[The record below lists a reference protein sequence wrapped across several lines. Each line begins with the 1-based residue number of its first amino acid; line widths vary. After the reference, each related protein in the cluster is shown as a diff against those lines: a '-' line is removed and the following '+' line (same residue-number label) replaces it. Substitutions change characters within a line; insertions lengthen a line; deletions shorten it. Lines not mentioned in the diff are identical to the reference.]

1 MSASPTGPP
10 TSQPLVARRMSAGEQ
25 LRAEKKPRR
34 LIQLLIGLTGY
45 GTALALLVGSGLG
58 ASSWNVLAE
67 GIAERSGLSFGMAT
81 NLVALVVLV
90 FWIPLREL
98 PGLGTVLNVVLV
110 GATADVAAHL
120 LPAPATL
127 AEQLVHYSLGA
138 LLFAFCD
145 ALYLG
150 ARFGAGPRDGLMTG
164 AIRVTGQP
172 LWRVRT
178 SIEVLVLAIGWALG
192 GTVGVGTLVLAL
204 AAGPLVQTFLRR
216 TTVPL
221 QADSPATSTAH

>member
-120 LPAPATL
+120 IPAPGTL
-127 AEQLVHYSLGA
+127 VEQLVHYSLGA

-192 GTVGVGTLVLAL
+192 GTVGAGTLILAL
-204 AAGPLVQTFLRR
+204 AAGPLVQAFLHH

-221 QADSPATSTAH
+221 RIDNPPASTAH

>member
-1 MSASPTGPP
+1 MSAPP
-10 TSQPLVARRMSAGEQ
+10 TTSTGQPLVARRMSASEQ

-45 GTALALLVGSGLG
+45 GTALALLVGSELG

-67 GIAERSGLSFGMAT
+67 GIAHRSGLTFGMAT
-81 NLVALVVLV
+81 NLIALVVLV

-110 GATADVAAHL
+110 GAAADVAAHL
-120 LPAPATL
+120 IPAPATL
-127 AEQLVHYSLGA
+127 VEQLTHYSLG
-138 LLFAFCD
+138 LVMFAFFD

-150 ARFGAGPRDGLMTG
+150 ARFGSGPRDGLMTG
-164 AIRVTGQP
+164 ATRVTGQP
-172 LWRVRT
+172 LWKVRT
-178 SIEVLVLAIGWALG
+178 SIEVLVVAIGWVLG
-192 GTVGVGTLVLAL
+192 GTVGAGTLILAL
-204 AAGPLVQTFLRR
+204 AAGPLVQAFLRH

-221 QADSPATSTAH
+221 RIDNPAASTAH

>member
-1 MSASPTGPP
+1 MSPPP
-10 TSQPLVARRMSAGEQ
+10 TTPTDRPLVARRMNAGEQ
-25 LRAEKKPRR
+25 LRAEKKTHR
-34 LIQLLIGLTGY
+34 LVQLLIGLTGY

-67 GIAERSGLSFGMAT
+67 GLAHRSGLSFGMAT
-81 NLVALVVLV
+81 NLIALVVLM

-110 GATADVAAHL
+110 GAAADVAAHL
-120 LPAPATL
+120 IPAPGTL
-127 AEQLVHYSLGA
+127 VEQLTHYSLG
-138 LLFAFCD
+138 LVMFAIFD

-150 ARFGAGPRDGLMTG
+150 ARFGSGPRDGLMTG

-172 LWRVRT
+172 LWKVRT
-178 SIEVLVLAIGWALG
+178 IIEVIVVAIGWVLG

-204 AAGPLVQTFLRR
+204 AAGPLVQAFLRH

-221 QADSPATSTAH
+221 RVDSPAG

>member
-120 LPAPATL
+120 IPAP
-127 AEQLVHYSLGA
+127 
-138 LLFAFCD
+138 
-145 ALYLG
+145 
-150 ARFGAGPRDGLMTG
+150 
-164 AIRVTGQP
+164 
-172 LWRVRT
+172 
-178 SIEVLVLAIGWALG
+178 
-192 GTVGVGTLVLAL
+192 GTLVEQLWSTTASGRSCSL
-204 AAGPLVQTFLRR
+204 SATPSISGPASGPGRGTG
-216 TTVPL
+216 
-221 QADSPATSTAH
+221 

>member
-1 MSASPTGPP
+1 
-10 TSQPLVARRMSAGEQ
+10 MSAGEQ
-25 LRAEKKPRR
+25 LRAEHKLRR
-34 LIQLLIGLTGY
+34 LLQLLAGLIGY

-67 GIAERSGLSFGMAT
+67 GLAHRTGLSFGTAT
-81 NLVALVVLV
+81 NLIALTVLV

-98 PGLGTVLNVVLV
+98 PGLGTVLNVLLV
-110 GATADVAAHL
+110 GVAADASAHL
-120 LPAPATL
+120 LPAPGTL
-127 AEQLVHYSLGA
+127 AEQLAHYSLGL

-164 AIRVTGQP
+164 AVRVTGQP
-172 LWRVRT
+172 LWMVRT
-178 SIEVLVLAIGWALG
+178 GIEVLVVAVGWALG
-192 GTVGVGTLVLAL
+192 GTVGAGTVVLAV

-221 QADSPATSTAH
+221 RVDGSAGSTAR

>member
-1 MSASPTGPP
+1 MSAPPSSSSTG
-10 TSQPLVARRMSAGEQ
+10 QQLVAQRMSAAEQ
-25 LRAEKKPRR
+25 LRAEKKARR
-34 LIQLLIGLTGY
+34 LIQLLIGLAGY

-67 GIAERSGLSFGMAT
+67 GIANRSELSFGMAT

-98 PGLGTVLNVVLV
+98 PGLGTFLNVVLV
-110 GATADVAAHL
+110 GAAADVAAHL
-120 LPAPATL
+120 IPPPGTL
-127 AEQLVHYSLGA
+127 VEQLAHYSLG
-138 LLFAFCD
+138 LVMFAFFD

-150 ARFGAGPRDGLMTG
+150 ARFGSGPRDGLMTG

-172 LWRVRT
+172 LWKVRI
-178 SIEVLVLAIGWALG
+178 SIEVLVLAIGWLLG
-192 GTVGVGTLVLAL
+192 GTVGLGTMVLAL

-221 QADSPATSTAH
+221 QADTSATSTAR

>member
-178 SIEVLVLAIGWALG
+178 SIEALVLATGWGLG
-192 GTVGVGTLVLAL
+192 GTVGAGTLVLAV
-204 AAGPLVQTFLRR
+204 AAGPLVQTFLRH

-221 QADSPATSTAH
+221 RVDGPATATAR